1 MGTELYHEDS
11 SFVSALRAGDRKL
24 LCVYRSAI
32 IDEQQRRAS
41 MRVLLTS
48 KRSLTKKLDNIKFNI
63 LAIGVNLLAIIM
75 NIIAKIYGLIPL
87 FIIVIALQIVLI
99 AQIMREPEVREV
111 LYGEPGMIGE
121 LVRSAAMLEKAA
133 ENPDEDDDMLS
144 LMLDTDDMLLSKK
157 QALDRELG
165 L

>member
-1 MGTELYHEDS
+1 MGTELYYEDS

-24 LCVYRSAI
+24 LCMYRSAI

-41 MRVLLTS
+41 MKVLLTS
-48 KRSLTKKLDNIKFNI
+48 RSKKKIDNIKFNI
-63 LAIGVNLLAIIM
+63 LAIGVNLFAIIM

-87 FIIVIALQIVLI
+87 FVIVIALQVVLI

-121 LVRSAAMLEKAA
+121 LVRSAAMLKKAA

>member
-24 LCVYRSAI
+24 LCMYRSAI

-41 MRVLLTS
+41 MKVLLTS
-48 KRSLTKKLDNIKFNI
+48 KSKKKIDSIKFNI

-87 FIIVIALQIVLI
+87 FVIVIAVQVVLI